1 MFMIY
6 FLCIMGTLE
15 LFGFPHMIE
24 YILDLANLIL
34 LVHLVIG
41 RKFKRG
47 IKDPLILFQ
56 IIVFVIGLILSI
68 MQFVSPALVIWS
80 TRNLFRFIVFYV
92 GCISYLR
99 PDDVRRIFTNLRYL
113 FYLNFG
119 MILFEYIFLEFRD
132 DELGG
137 LFGATQTTN
146 GDLNIFLLLT
156 TTYFV
161 VMWEEKKIKNIELIA
176 VLTIDM
182 FISAFAELK
191 VFFFEIFLIFL
202 LVFIISSVKR
212 GFSKKII
219 KWAMIIA
226 LAVVILSVGMNY
238 MIKLYPQWENFFSV
252 EKILLEVTRTG
263 GYTNK
268 GDINRITFLSTLN
281 DSVFRD
287 NTLNRIFGLG
297 LGSCEF
303 SENMSFLISP
313 FYAKYYYLHYFYFSL
328 AWMYLECGFIGMIGY
343 LLSFVVPFVRGFAVL
358 NKIDDESAPF
368 YIVGIVLSFCSIVL
382 LIYNQ
387 SMRLPSAYL
396 MYLGI
401 SLVSV
406 FKYKND
412 NTNTM
417 LDEKAD

>member
-1 MFMIY
+1 MITLKKSIRTKISITSGPRGLIMFMIY

-161 VMWEEKKIKNIELIA
+161 VMWEEKKIKNIE
-176 VLTIDM
+176 
-182 FISAFAELK
+182 
-191 VFFFEIFLIFL
+191 
-202 LVFIISSVKR
+202 
-212 GFSKKII
+212 
-219 KWAMIIA
+219 
-226 LAVVILSVGMNY
+226 
-238 MIKLYPQWENFFSV
+238 
-252 EKILLEVTRTG
+252 
-263 GYTNK
+263 
-268 GDINRITFLSTLN
+268 
-281 DSVFRD
+281 
-287 NTLNRIFGLG
+287 
-297 LGSCEF
+297 
-303 SENMSFLISP
+303 
-313 FYAKYYYLHYFYFSL
+313 
-328 AWMYLECGFIGMIGY
+328 Y
-343 LLSFVVPFVRGFAVL
+343 LL
-358 NKIDDESAPF
+358 KI
-368 YIVGIVLSFCSIVL
+368 YL
-382 LIYNQ
+382 LKI
-387 SMRLPSAYL
+387 
-396 MYLGI
+396 
-401 SLVSV
+401 
-406 FKYKND
+406 
-412 NTNTM
+412 
-417 LDEKAD
+417 